1 MKAVK
6 TILVIEDDIDEQQF
20 FIQAL
25 NSISNASL
33 YFVANNGKEAL
44 EQLNKTT
51 VLPDLIFSDIQ
62 MPIMNGIE
70 CLTQIKNNPVVR
82 KIPVVMRT
90 TDTSQ
95 AEIVRALGAL
105 ACLKKHDDME
115 ILCREIQEAIDHD
128 LTKLTTA
135 N

>member
-70 CLTQIKNNPVVR
+70 CL
-82 KIPVVMRT
+82 
-90 TDTSQ
+90 
-95 AEIVRALGAL
+95 A
-105 ACLKKHDDME
+105 
-115 ILCREIQEAIDHD
+115 
-128 LTKLTTA
+128 
-135 N
+135 